1 MERRLTPTR
10 MPDRATSDRAA
21 LDALLDEVL
30 VAQIG
35 LTLPEGP
42 LVLPI
47 GFARWED
54 RLIVHGSTGSRW
66 LRVLAEGANVC
77 VSVTALDAIKVAD
90 SAFDS
95 GMNYRSACL
104 FGKFERLTGAEAAAA
119 LDQFTDRVLP
129 GRTSE
134 VRPNTAKE
142 LAATMVLS
150 LPITH
155 WSLKSSTGF
164 PDDQEPGQESVWV
177 GLVPLRAG
185 FAAPIPNPGL
195 ASEVVLPDSV
205 RALETQMDSGS

>member
-1 MERRLTPTR
+1 MEPRLVPTR
-10 MPDRATSDRAA
+10 MADRSVTDRAV
-21 LDALLDEVL
+21 LEALLDEVL

-47 GFARWED
+47 GFARWGD

-66 LRVLAEGANVC
+66 LRVLAEGAPAC

-104 FGKFERLTGAEAAAA
+104 FGQFERLTGAEAGTA
-119 LDQFTDRVLP
+119 LDHFTDRVLP
-129 GRTSE
+129 GRTGE
-134 VRPNTAKE
+134 VRPTSGKE
-142 LAATMVLS
+142 LAATMVLA
-150 LPITH
+150 LPITQ
-155 WSLKSSTGF
+155 WSVKASSGF
-164 PDDQEPGQESVWV
+164 PDDQAAGEEPVWV
-177 GLVPLRAG
+177 GLVPLRSG

-195 ASEVVLPDSV
+195 SAQVDLPASV
-205 RALETQMDSGS
+205 RALGDQIDSGS